1 MRYTLLVPNW
11 ADRYQEDSLAPYGYL
26 SNAIKIYSNE
36 KEWFIFTINTFTKS
50 IRILAKIW
58 AK

>member
-50 IRILAKIW
+50 IRILAKI
-58 AK
+58 